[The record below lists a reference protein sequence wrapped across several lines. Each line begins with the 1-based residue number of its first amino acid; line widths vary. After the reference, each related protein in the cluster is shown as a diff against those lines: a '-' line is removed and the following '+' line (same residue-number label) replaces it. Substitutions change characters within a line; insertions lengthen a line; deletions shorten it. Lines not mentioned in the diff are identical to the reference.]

1 MRHLRAIMWS
11 MADGNARRTAFVVAI
26 VIGSILIAINQG
38 IPLLLG
44 EPMTVGRW
52 VSTCVTPIVPFF
64 VSCHGQGLR
73 NASRGN

>member
-1 MRHLRAIMWS
+1 MRHIRAIRWS
-11 MADGNARRTAFVVAI
+11 VGNSRARRTAIFVAI

-44 EPMTVGRW
+44 EPMTLGRW
-52 VSTCVTPIVPFF
+52 ISACVTPIVPFF

-73 NASRGN
+73 NA